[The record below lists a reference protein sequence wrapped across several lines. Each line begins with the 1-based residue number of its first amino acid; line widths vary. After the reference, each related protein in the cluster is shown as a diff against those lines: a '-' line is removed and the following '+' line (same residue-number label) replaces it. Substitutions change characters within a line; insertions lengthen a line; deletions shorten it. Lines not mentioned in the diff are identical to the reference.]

1 MLEISDSLTLGL
13 PLVMNISVLIL
24 AVSGSLLGILIGAI
38 PGLTGTMAVAILI
51 PLTYSMNPQQ
61 AFALLL
67 STYAAA
73 CYGGSISA
81 ILLNMPG
88 TSAAI
93 MTTLDGYPM
102 CKRGEA
108 GKAIGICCIFS
119 FVGGALSA
127 LFLAFF
133 SPILARWALKLGT
146 HEYFAVA
153 IFGLAV
159 ISYISSGLFKGLIA
173 ATFGLWLSTI
183 GTDSLSSFP
192 RYIFGKP
199 ELMGGLSF
207 ISVMIGLFGI
217 GEILSSIDKGL
228 SEGKYT
234 STKITGIIPKLS
246 FLLTQIPTAIRSVII
261 GLFIGLLPAA
271 GPTIASVVSYG
282 MEKRIGRKRNIMGTG
297 VPEGLVAAET
307 ANNAATGAAIVPLI
321 TLGIPGDAVT
331 AILLGALLLH
341 GLRPGPALFI
351 EKPDVVSSIFILFLL
366 ANFLFLIFG
375 LLGARLFVLAL
386 RIPQNILFPTVVA
399 FCFIGSYAVNNSIFD
414 IIILI
419 IFGFIGYI
427 MKKLDISPAPLVL
440 GFILGPIVESN
451 LRRAL
456 ILSDGDILSF
466 FRHPISGVIMIL
478 TILLL
483 FSPIILRVNDSNSK
497 RKIMG
502 SK

>member
-1 MLEISDSLTLGL
+1 MIYTKNNQ
-13 PLVMNISVLIL
+13 LVFFLK
-24 AVSGSLLGILIGAI
+24 
-38 PGLTGTMAVAILI
+38 
-51 PLTYSMNPQQ
+51 Y
-61 AFALLL
+61 F
-67 STYAAA
+67 YK
-73 CYGGSISA
+73 
-81 ILLNMPG
+81 
-88 TSAAI
+88 
-93 MTTLDGYPM
+93 
-102 CKRGEA
+102 KRG
-108 GKAIGICCIFS
+108 K
-119 FVGGALSA
+119 
-127 LFLAFF
+127 
-133 SPILARWALKLGT
+133 LK
-146 HEYFAVA
+146 
-153 IFGLAV
+153 
-159 ISYISSGLFKGLIA
+159 
-173 ATFGLWLSTI
+173 LSTI